1 MEDPDYNLVYLE
13 EETSLQYSAANSAS
27 TSGTGNNGNEG
38 GESTVA
44 KLQVKRNSSTTEE
57 SDGSSS
63 LSTGV
68 KHIKRPSQSQQQ
80 ISNDNQDSSSN
91 SCESNENEPNNDE
104 PALKRSKTETEDS
117 TSQVA
122 GTINKNNQELS
133 STDKLA
139 NAATT
144 QHHEHSQRLLSSLQ
158 FFYVF
163 ITLFVHMYI
172 YKSNMSTFSV

>member
-44 KLQVKRNSSTTEE
+44 KLQVKRNSSTSEE
-57 SDGSSS
+57 SDGSNSH
-63 LSTGV
+63 STGV
-68 KHIKRPSQSQQQ
+68 KRLSQSQQQ

-91 SCESNENEPNNDE
+91 SCEANENEPNNDE
-104 PALKRSKTETEDS
+104 PALKRAKKETENS
-117 TSQVA
+117 TTQVA
-122 GTINKNNQELS
+122 GTINKNSQELS
-133 STDKLA
+133 STDKL
-139 NAATT
+139 ATT

-163 ITLFVHMYI
+163 ITLFVHMYT